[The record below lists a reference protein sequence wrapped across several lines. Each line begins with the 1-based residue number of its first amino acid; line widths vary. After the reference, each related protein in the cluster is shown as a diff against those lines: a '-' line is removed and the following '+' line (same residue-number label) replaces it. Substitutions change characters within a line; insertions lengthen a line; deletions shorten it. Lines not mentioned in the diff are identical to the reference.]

1 MGNCSLTVKEKYVFS
16 AQMPKWPNNL
26 IDDIKFP
33 RKEELSRL
41 ANFILIDIRLIFI
54 IVSVYVTIS
63 TAIATTAN
71 NEAANDTS
79 GNREFNVS
87 SRSDHQNLQVSH
99 VTNAVLWNCRE
110 KSVTNQYYKV
120 LYGLLFTAFSLILL
134 VFIITRLSVL
144 CGNISEELANLK
156 QALWRIQLLKYMRK
170 QVKKY
175 KNKLDEFYEQ
185 KELFDWFSKEWI
197 RNHHISTEEITRRH
211 KKTNLSKISKI
222 QFSVLIIPFFEALL
236 LIVALPFM
244 LTTYDL
250 NPIGCLV
257 GPDEDAIEYDN
268 VTGKVHLQFTESVL
282 KYQIGAL
289 IISVVLII
297 LLALLA
303 LLLPVQYCKI
313 IKWMAV
319 KISRKP
325 DKQKT
330 VIT

>member
-1 MGNCSLTVKEKYVFS
+1 MGNSGLIVKEKNVFS
-16 AQMPKWPNNL
+16 AQMPEWLNNL
-26 IDDIKFP
+26 IDNIKFP

-54 IVSVYVTIS
+54 IVSVYITIS
-63 TAIATTAN
+63 TAITTTAN
-71 NEAANDTS
+71 NEAANDAS

-156 QALWRIQLLKYMRK
+156 QALWRIQLLKYIRK

-175 KNKLDEFYEQ
+175 KNELDKLYKQE
-185 KELFDWFSKEWI
+185 ELFDWFSKEWI
-197 RNHHISTEEITRRH
+197 RNHHNGTEESPRRH
-211 KKTNLSKISKI
+211 KKINVSKIH
-222 QFSVLIIPFFEALL
+222 FSMLIIPFFEALF

-268 VTGKVHLQFTESVL
+268 VTGKVHLQFTVSVL
-282 KYQIGAL
+282 NYQIGAL
-289 IISVVLII
+289 IISVILITP
-297 LLALLA
+297 LASLA
-303 LLLPVQYCKI
+303 FLLPVQYCRI
-313 IKWMAV
+313 TKWMAL
-319 KISRKP
+319 KISRKSHA
-325 DKQKT
+325 
-330 VIT
+330 

>member
-1 MGNCSLTVKEKYVFS
+1 MGNSGLTVKEKDVFS
-16 AQMPKWPNNL
+16 AQMPEWLNNL
-26 IDDIKFP
+26 IDNIKFP

-54 IVSVYVTIS
+54 IVSVYITIS
-63 TAIATTAN
+63 TAITTTAN

-79 GNREFNVS
+79 GNRDFNVS

-134 VFIITRLSVL
+134 VFIVTRLSVL

-170 QVKKY
+170 QVKRY
-175 KNKLDEFYEQ
+175 KNELDKLYKQE
-185 KELFDWFSKEWI
+185 ELFDWFSKEWI
-197 RNHHISTEEITRRH
+197 RNHHIGNEESTRHH
-211 KKTNLSKISKI
+211 KKINVSKIH
-222 QFSVLIIPFFEALL
+222 FSMLIIPFFEALF

-268 VTGKVHLQFTESVL
+268 VTGKVHLQFTVSVL
-282 KYQIGAL
+282 NYQIGAL
-289 IISVVLII
+289 IISVILII
-297 LLALLA
+297 PLASLA
-303 LLLPVQYCKI
+303 LLLPVQYCRI
-313 IKWMAV
+313 TKWMAV
-319 KISRKP
+319 KISRKSHA
-325 DKQKT
+325 
-330 VIT
+330 

>member
-1 MGNCSLTVKEKYVFS
+1 MDNCSLTVKGKYVFS

-144 CGNISEELANLK
+144 CGNISEEMANLK

-175 KNKLDEFYEQ
+175 KNELDKLYKQE
-185 KELFDWFSKEWI
+185 ELFDWFSKEWI
-197 RNHHISTEEITRRH
+197 RNHHIGTEESTRRH
-211 KKTNLSKISKI
+211 KKINVSKIH
-222 QFSVLIIPFFEALL
+222 FSMLIIPFFEALF

-319 KISRKP
+319 Q
-325 DKQKT
+325 D
-330 VIT
+330 ITKAR